1 MFISIINIG
10 DELLIGQTINTN
22 SSYIGQ
28 KLSSV
33 GFIPNVVITIG
44 DNEETII
51 NTFNEII
58 PKSDIT
64 IVTGGLGP
72 THDDITKKCI
82 AKYFNDEIV
91 LNQNL
96 YNELVSFFE
105 KRNRPLTK
113 ANEEQAY
120 FPKNAIPISNKKGTA
135 AGIYYKLDKK
145 LFFAIPGVPFEM
157 RAMIDDFI
165 INEITSTFEPSKVV
179 KMKTLLTAGIPEA
192 YLYEQ
197 LGDINELLGNSKLAF
212 LPGDFGVKMRITV
225 FENSEDEADNK
236 ITEIEQRIRSLVGQY
251 IYGVNDDTIEKI
263 VYRLLLQREL
273 KMAVAESCTGGL
285 IAKRLTDIPGAS
297 EVFDRGVVVY
307 SNSSKIE
314 LLGVNE
320 ETINKYGAV
329 SNEVAIEMA
338 KKIKSISGADIG
350 LAVTG
355 IMGPS
360 GGTQDKPVGTV
371 HIAICDEKSM
381 ISNKFIFGDDRDY
394 NRNRTALYA
403 LDMLRKHL
411 LGIKDYNQ

>member
-1 MFISIINIG
+1 MFVTIVNIG

-22 SSYIGQ
+22 ASYIGK
-28 KLSSV
+28 KLAGI
-33 GFIPNVVITIG
+33 GFIPNVNLIIP
-44 DNEETII
+44 DIETSILD
-51 NTFNEII
+51 TFNKFI
-58 PKSDIT
+58 PISDVI

-82 AKYFNDEIV
+82 AKYFNDEIT
-91 LNQNL
+91 LNDDL
-96 YNELVSFFE
+96 YKDLVSYFE

-113 ANEEQAY
+113 TNEEQAY
-120 FPKNAIPISNKKGTA
+120 FPNKAIPIKNKKGTA
-135 AGIYYKLDKK
+135 PGIYYKIDGK

-157 RAMIDDFI
+157 RIMLDEFI
-165 INEITSTFEPSKVV
+165 LDEIEKHFKPSKVI
-179 KMKTLLTAGIPEA
+179 KMKTLLTAGIPESF
-192 YLYEQ
+192 LYEQ

-225 FENSEDEADNK
+225 FENSQDEADNK
-236 ITEIEQRIRSLVGQY
+236 ISEIEQKIRTLVGQY

-263 VYRLLLQREL
+263 VYRLLSQRDL
-273 KMAVAESCTGGL
+273 KLALAESCTGGL
-285 IAKRLTDIPGAS
+285 ISKLITDIPGAS
-297 EVFDRGVVVY
+297 EVYDRGVVVY
-307 SNSSKIE
+307 SNSAKIE

-320 ETINKYGAV
+320 ETIVKYGAV

-355 IMGPS
+355 IMGP
-360 GGTQDKPVGTV
+360 GGGSAEKPVGTV
-371 HIAICDEKSM
+371 HIAICDDKSI
-381 ISNKFIFGDDRDY
+381 ISKKFIFGDEREF

-411 LGIKDYNQ
+411 LGIKDIE

>member
-44 DNEETII
+44 DNEENII

-96 YNELVSFFE
+96 YDQLVSFFE

-120 FPKNAIPISNKKGTA
+120 FPKNAIPIINKKGTA
-135 AGIYYKLDKK
+135 AGIYYKLNNK

-157 RAMIDDFI
+157 RSMIDDFI
-165 INEITSTFEPSKVV
+165 INEIKSTFEPSKVV

-197 LGDINELLGNSKLAF
+197 LGDINELLGNSNLAF

-273 KMAVAESCTGGL
+273 KIAVAESCTGGL

-297 EVFDRGVVVY
+297 EVFDRGLVVY

-320 ETINKYGAV
+320 ETINKFGAV

-355 IMGPS
+355 IMGP
-360 GGTQDKPVGTV
+360 GGSTQDKPVGTV
-371 HIAICDEKSM
+371 HIALCDEKSM